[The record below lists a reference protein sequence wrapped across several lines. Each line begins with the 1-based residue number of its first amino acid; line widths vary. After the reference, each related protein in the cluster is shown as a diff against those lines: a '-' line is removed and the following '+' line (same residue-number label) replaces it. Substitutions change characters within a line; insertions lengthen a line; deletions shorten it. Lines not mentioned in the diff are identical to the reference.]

1 VGARD
6 GRAAVD
12 RMTVDADVTDRLAIQ
27 DLIARYAVVVDSRD
41 YDALDDLFTAD
52 ARIDFTAFGGPDG
65 TPAEIKTFLAANLGT
80 FSRTQHMMGL
90 PLIKLDG
97 ERASA
102 RTSCNNPMV
111 LLDADGSTK
120 VWLIG
125 LWYDD
130 SLVRTADGWRFAARR
145 QERCYSVVGLAD
157 TPLGSS

>member
-1 VGARD
+1 MTGD
-6 GRAAVD
+6 VD
-12 RMTVDADVTDRLAIQ
+12 VADRLAIQ

-41 YDALDDLFTAD
+41 YDALDELFTAD

-65 TPAEIKTFLAANLGT
+65 TVAEIKTFLAANLGI

-90 PLIKLDG
+90 PVITVNG
-97 ERASA
+97 ARADA
-102 RTSCNNPMV
+102 RTPCNNPM
-111 LLDADGSTK
+111 LLTDADGATQ

-130 SLVRTADGWRFAARR
+130 SLVRTDAGWRFASRR

-157 TPLGSS
+157 TPLGPS